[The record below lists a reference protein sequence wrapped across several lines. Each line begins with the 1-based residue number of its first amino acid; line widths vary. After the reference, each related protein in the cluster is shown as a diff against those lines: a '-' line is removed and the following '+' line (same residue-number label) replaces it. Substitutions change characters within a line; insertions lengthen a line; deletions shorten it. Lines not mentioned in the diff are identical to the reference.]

1 LRHIL
6 LMAGEKIPA
15 IFRRAGQHL
24 REQNWFALAA
34 ELVVVVVGV
43 FLGLQAANWN
53 EERQERDDEEAIL
66 VRLQDETATLLDA
79 VRNEREVLQSKVD
92 LFSQAQTVIF
102 TSTEARSLTPAE
114 CSAVAG
120 SHIYRR
126 ESDQLPILEEML
138 STGRFDRLTDEEI
151 KGQLRRYILFRDRQR
166 ANHAERTNELFR
178 LYSRHP
184 EAIQIVL
191 VPRGSDTDLDW
202 GFMRNKDLRW
212 IPECNV
218 EQMRSNRQ
226 FLNELF
232 DNMGRNGHVLITYE
246 EREAMLVK
254 LQERLGEL
262 LDS

>member
-1 LRHIL
+1 MTEGKAPLILRRI
-6 LMAGEKIPA
+6 AV
-15 IFRRAGQHL
+15 QL

-34 ELVVVVVGV
+34 EFFIVVVGV

-53 EERQERDDEEAIL
+53 EERQERKDEEAIL
-66 VRLQDETATLLDA
+66 ARLQAETATLLEV
-79 VRNEREVLQSKVD
+79 VREERAVLQARADS
-92 LFSQAQTVIF
+92 FTQAQAVIF
-102 TSTEARSLTPAE
+102 TSAEPRSLTPAE

-138 STGRFDRLTDEEI
+138 STGRFDRLRDEEL
-151 KGQLRRYILFRDRQR
+151 KSQLRKYILFRDRQR
-166 ANHAERTNELFR
+166 ANHEERTNELFR

-202 GFMRNKDLRW
+202 GFMRNEEVRW
-212 IPECNV
+212 IPQCDV

-232 DNMGRNGHVLITYE
+232 DNMGRNGHVLVGYE
-246 EREAMLVK
+246 EREAMLGD
-254 LQERLGEL
+254 LQQRLGEL

>member
-1 LRHIL
+1 
-6 LMAGEKIPA
+6 MAEGKTPVFLDKIA
-15 IFRRAGQHL
+15 VQL

-34 ELVVVVVGV
+34 ELVIVVVGV

-53 EERQERDDEEAIL
+53 EERQERKDEEVIL
-66 VRLQDETATLLDA
+66 TRLQDETATLLEA
-79 VRNEREVLQSKVD
+79 VRNEREALQAKVGH
-92 LFSQAQTVIF
+92 LSQAQTVIF
-102 TSTEARSLTPAE
+102 TSTEPRPLTPSE

-138 STGRFDRLTDEEI
+138 STGRFDHLKDEEI
-151 KGQLRRYILFRDRQR
+151 KSQLRSYILFRDRQR
-166 ANHAERTNELFR
+166 ANHEERTNELFR

-191 VPRGSDTDLDW
+191 VPRGTDTTIDW
-202 GFMRNKDLRW
+202 GFMRDKDRRW
-212 IPECNV
+212 IPQCDV
-218 EQMRSNRQ
+218 EEMRSDQQ

-246 EREAMLVK
+246 EREAMLVE
-254 LQERLGEL
+254 LQRRLGEL
-262 LDS
+262 LET